1 MMKEDAFKAIY
12 EQYWSKLYSVC
23 FYTVASREAAEDMVM
38 EIFLSLWH
46 NREKLEIE
54 NLEHYLVR
62 AAKNK
67 ALKYLIKQKRKA
79 AQLHKMI
86 HVMGV
91 EHTIHA
97 PENRLEM
104 KELAASISN
113 SLTTLPQKTKEIFLL
128 NREQGLTYPEIARHL
143 GVSVKTVEY
152 HISKA
157 LRVLNRVVLTL
168 STFFFLK

>member
-23 FYTVASREAAEDMVM
+23 FYTVASREVAEDLVM
-38 EIFLSLWH
+38 EIFLSLWN
-46 NREKLEIE
+46 NREKVEID

-67 ALKYLIKQKRKA
+67 ALKYLIKQKRSQV
-79 AQLHKMI
+79 QLQKMI
-86 HVMGV
+86 Y
-91 EHTIHA
+91 TIPAENVVHA
-97 PENRLEM
+97 PESRLEL
-104 KELAASISN
+104 KELSASISC
-113 SLTTLPQKTKEIFLL
+113 SLGTLPQKTKEIFLL
-128 NREQGLTYPEIARHL
+128 NRENGLTYQEIAHQQ

-157 LRVLNRVVLTL
+157 LRVLNRLGLTL
-168 STFFFLK
+168 SALFFLK